1 MGEWTI
7 RRFTVYKA
15 ISVVPLPKR
24 NTETQR
30 RNGSNCFWIEKT
42 LSHLSLVK
50 PCSVFVS
57 LMPWHSQKQN
67 RTQLHILVE
76 ILWEEPWLLYSVLD
90 AKYSKNTV
98 KANSN
103 YITDQWLKD
112 IYSKFLSIFF
122 SDNTNWV
129 TTVFTNQGLYF
140 AIVKLKNDL
149 ASLTQAYDFQ
159 VEKKSHAFWGSSCT
173 LLDWFKSWQQRL
185 MSKTSFIFNA

>member
-112 IYSKFLSIFF
+112 MYSKFLFNIFF
-122 SDNTNWV
+122 W
-129 TTVFTNQGLYF
+129 QH
-140 AIVKLKNDL
+140 KLGNYCIYQPGFVL
-149 ASLTQAYDFQ
+149 RNSQ
-159 VEKKSHAFWGSSCT
+159 VEKWSGKFNPSLWFSSWKKITCF
-173 LLDWFKSWQQRL
+173 LGQFMYIARL
-185 MSKTSFIFNA
+185 I